1 MVYQQQHP
9 FLYVHLDKKKYV
21 VSVCIG
27 LMISVIIWMIVTLNL
42 TMPDHIEHYPLSE
55 QNIMLWIKKKCK
67 QSNCM
72 HRLGIFPGSV
82 MVEVM
87 PKVQMPNECASIR
100 KGVGLCLNEQ
110 LSPVF

>member
-1 MVYQQQHP
+1 
-9 FLYVHLDKKKYV
+9 
-21 VSVCIG
+21 
-27 LMISVIIWMIVTLNL
+27 MIVTLNL
-42 TMPDHIEHYPLSE
+42 TVPDHIEHYPLSE

-100 KGVGLCLNEQ
+100 KGVVAMLK
-110 LSPVF
+110 LSNYHQFFECRTHWLYGVQHESQNSRCKS

>member
-1 MVYQQQHP
+1 
-9 FLYVHLDKKKYV
+9 
-21 VSVCIG
+21 
-27 LMISVIIWMIVTLNL
+27 MIVTLNL

-55 QNIMLWIKKKCK
+55 KYNALDQKKCK